1 MDRANSF
8 KLTLLVLFLVLN
20 PKMECQLVRM
30 PPLSPRPLCVSQFAL
45 VNHACSL
52 LPFTP
57 VPPPSPPSPPPPSPP
72 SPPCSS
78 DCPPGP
84 EHGHRHRQHGH
95 GHRHGGHRH
104 EHAETP
110 VEADCCRW
118 LNSVDDECVCDL
130 LVYLPPFLSKPI
142 HQYTVT
148 VDSSC
153 NVTFQCSSRLRV

>member
-1 MDRANSF
+1 MRVHCCHS
-8 KLTLLVLFLVLN
+8 
-20 PKMECQLVRM
+20 
-30 PPLSPRPLCVSQFAL
+30 SQ
-45 VNHACSL
+45 SL
-52 LPFTP
+52 LPRL
-57 VPPPSPPSPPPPSPP
+57 PPPSPPPP

-84 EHGHRHRQHGH
+84 EHGHKHRQHEH
-95 GHRHGGHRH
+95 GHRH